1 MIGTGKHYA
10 VVNFELRM
18 SAGKVAAQVAHAVSR
33 LQLKSPKV
41 MIVLQANAEQ
51 LHNLKAYLDENKIKN
66 HLYIDEGVNEVPPM
80 SATVL
85 AFGKFAEDF
94 TPDFIKG
101 FQLYKKGFFGR

>member
-1 MIGTGKHYA
+1 MVGTGKHYA
-10 VVNFELRM
+10 VVNLELGM
-18 SAGKVAAQVAHAVSR
+18 SAGKAAAQVAHAVSR
-33 LQLKSPKV
+33 LGLKPPKV

-51 LHNLKAYLDENKIKN
+51 IHNLKAYLDENKIKN

-94 TPDFIKG
+94 TPDFIQG
-101 FQLYKKGFFGR
+101 FRLFKKGFWI